1 MLFSNKKATIL
12 FDQQV
17 LDQVKDALFAIDAYP
32 GAMTSLETEY
42 ELEAAIE
49 KNPNLIIPFSAE
61 DDQDSEFNLNMK
73 KCRKPRATA
82 KSK

>member
-1 MLFSNKKATIL
+1 
-12 FDQQV
+12 
-17 LDQVKDALFAIDAYP
+17 
-32 GAMTSLETEY
+32 MTSLETEY

-73 KCRKPRATA
+73 KCRKPRANA